1 VFDGTTLNASTGT
14 PVIRATASTTNALY
28 GFELNGGALDAFVK
42 AQPNNSEL
50 RIASGRSAG
59 WGGYTTFYIDTAEAM
74 RLTSTGLGIGTSS
87 PGTRLH
93 TNKASQTPGDV
104 TPSGAFLVSNTSAG
118 AGCVEIGSGSSVLG
132 YLQVRNTGSQTY
144 YDFALQPNGGNVGI
158 GTSSPASKLDV
169 VGGTGI
175 RVTEDGAGT
184 KIIQVRSNFAG
195 VGPAINVVTNDPL
208 LFQTNNT
215 ERARITSGGD
225 FGIGTSSPQAMLDVA
240 GRARG
245 GLTNRKG
252 VYTAGATTPSVS
264 GVSYLDVSN
273 SSATT
278 ITNFT
283 NGVEGQLLYLLFRD
297 GNTTITRNNAYLA
310 GGTNFTSAA
319 NATLLLISDGTSW
332 YEVSQSTTNA

>member
-1 VFDGTTLNASTGT
+1 VATFTANPVLSGGTANGVLYLNGSKVATSGSALTFDGTNLAVGASPGFYGAQ
-14 PVIRATASTTNALY
+14 VATAGSISIT
-28 GFELNGGALDAFVK
+28 GGNLLKLWNTGGTGVGGISSPGTDTIAFG
-42 AQPNNSEL
+42 L
-50 RIASGRSAG
+50 GASFTEG
-59 WGGYTTFYIDTAEAM
+59 M

-87 PGTRLH
+87 PGTLLDLGTSTGQKISVYRNGTIRYGFGIETDTMRYYVPTGASNAVHSFGQISTTDGTTYTERMRLD
-93 TNKASQTPGDV
+93 S
-104 TPSGAFLVSNTSAG
+104 SGNL
-118 AGCVEIGSGSSVLG
+118 
-132 YLQVRNTGSQTY
+132 
-144 YDFALQPNGGNVGI
+144 GI
-158 GTSSPASKLDV
+158 GTTSP
-169 VGGTGI
+169 G
-175 RVTEDGAGT
+175 
-184 KIIQVRSNFAG
+184 
-195 VGPAINVVTNDPL
+195 
-208 LFQTNNT
+208 
-215 ERARITSGGD
+215 
-225 FGIGTSSPQAMLDVA
+225 AMLDVA

-332 YEVSQSTTNA
+332 YEVSRSTTNA